1 MRVTF
6 LWRCARVGTVG
17 ETVGNW
23 GWSIKISTF
32 VSWSR
37 MFEKASMQIDQKY
50 MINAYWCMMDFKFKS
65 SQTRDHYHKLK
76 WSPRL
81 LIGALN
87 RASAGI
93 FIRCC
98 TRCPIAK
105 KADPFTSNIQ
115 CNLQTASG
123 NLASSPSCCRM
134 GLPAGGLASRLLIF
148 SAWSPEETQVGVPTV
163 SDHPSS

>member
-1 MRVTF
+1 MQPSPF
-6 LWRCARVGTVG
+6 
-17 ETVGNW
+17 NW
-23 GWSIKISTF
+23 G
-32 VSWSR
+32 V
-37 MFEKASMQIDQKY
+37 E
-50 MINAYWCMMDFKFKS
+50 
-65 SQTRDHYHKLK
+65 
-76 WSPRL
+76 P
-81 LIGALN
+81 
-87 RASAGI
+87 SAGI

-163 SDHPSS
+163 TILLLNKYQHWRDAEEISTVLLPNRIGPSINETYLMVQRIRMLPDRSWDFKTGDKLEEWCYKLVFLCSL